1 MCFWFV
7 IVFAYLFLFLL
18 LAVDVCFLLP
28 VGKLLLRSVKSL
40 KELYLGFWKK
50 KASEEVFLFCAPL
63 MFAYSPLQ
71 KALAQGALA
80 F

>member
-1 MCFWFV
+1 MVSICYNFCLL
-7 IVFAYLFLFLL
+7 IFLPFIG
-18 LAVDVCFLLP
+18 VSRVFLLP

-40 KELYLGFWKK
+40 KSLYLGFWKK
-50 KASEEVFLFCAPL
+50 KVSEEVFLVCAPL

-80 F
+80 Y

>member
-7 IVFAYLFLFLL
+7 IVFTYLFLFLL
-18 LAVDVCFLLP
+18 LAVALCFLLP

-40 KELYLGFWKK
+40 KSLYLGFWKK
-50 KASEEVFLFCAPL
+50 KVSEEVFLVCAPL

-71 KALAQGALA
+71 KALTQGTLA

>member
-1 MCFWFV
+1 MLVLRHNFCLFV
-7 IVFAYLFLFLL
+7 FLPFIGGSRVFLL
-18 LAVDVCFLLP
+18 L
-28 VGKLLLRSVKSL
+28 VGTLLLRSPKSL
-40 KELYLGFWKK
+40 KSLYLGFWKK
-50 KASEEVFLFCAPL
+50 KVSDEVFLVCAPL